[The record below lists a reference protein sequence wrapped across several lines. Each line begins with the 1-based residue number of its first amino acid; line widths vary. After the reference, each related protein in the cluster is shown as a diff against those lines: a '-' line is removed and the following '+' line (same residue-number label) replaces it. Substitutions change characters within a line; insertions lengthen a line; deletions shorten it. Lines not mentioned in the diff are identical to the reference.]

1 MTQISCVY
9 SRTATGR
16 LALAFA
22 ADLWSKLNPG
32 TTPVVQVQP
41 LHVYLRS
48 DPAGAAAICANSVAS
63 PVAELMATEAKL
75 VHGDVLR
82 KTNLLASAITID
94 SSHAAGVIVDHN
106 LAFQRDDL
114 SVLFPCRETT
124 LLGRGSGPILIPFGD
139 GQSVMPAA
147 EIGLALAKSLGLSI
161 VFYHTTWSV
170 PGLEAAKPEAHMC
183 ASAQRLLKTLQAMAA
198 DAGVECSVVVET
210 ADDVVEGLLQCA
222 LRQSAR
228 LIVMSRS
235 AKTTV
240 GCYVSQTL
248 RKTPIPLLAMASP
261 RLMALRSADANSE
274 GIAKPAGTD
283 NSAELARS
291 SGTKGGAA

>member
-22 ADLWSKLNPG
+22 ADLWSKLNAG
-32 TTPVVQVQP
+32 SLAATSSNNQLVQVEPVQAGPVQVQP

-48 DPAGAAAICANSVAS
+48 DPAGAASIDESKVS
-63 PVAELMATEAKL
+63 DLMAVEASL
-75 VHGDVLR
+75 VHSDVLR
-82 KTNLLASAITID
+82 KTNLAQESIVLDTN
-94 SSHAAGVIVDHN
+94 HAATGVIVDHN
-106 LAFQRDDL
+106 LAFERADL
-114 SVLFPCRETT
+114 SVLFPCREST
-124 LLGRGSGPILIPFGD
+124 LLGRGNGPILVPFGD

-147 EIGLALAKSLGLSI
+147 QVGFALAKRLGLP
-161 VFYHTTWSV
+161 VVLYHTTWSV
-170 PGLEAAKPEAHMC
+170 PGLTAADPQAHMC
-183 ASAQRLLKTLQAMAA
+183 ASAQALLKTLQSMAEQS
-198 DAGVECSVVVET
+198 GVECSVVVET

-235 AKTTV
+235 AKTTI

-248 RKTPIPLLAMASP
+248 RKTPIPLLAIASP
-261 RLMALRSADANSE
+261 RLT
-274 GIAKPAGTD
+274 AKTAK
-283 NSAELARS
+283 
-291 SGTKGGAA
+291 KGGAA